1 MPGMSGRPSKLKL
14 MVAALAALALL
25 IGAGEAWAQQNAA
38 PPETPQKLIFIHH
51 STGENWLTDWSG
63 GLGISLRDNN
73 YFVSDTN
80 YGWGPDAIG
89 DLTDIGY
96 WYNWF
101 VGPSSP
107 VYLAAL
113 YAESGQNCEYSRLG
127 ADPGGE
133 NSIVMFKSC
142 FPNSYLGGN
151 PDDPPTAAPNPL
163 WGLDCWDETVHTVGN
178 AKGVYNDLL
187 GYFAARPD
195 KMFVLIVSPPQA
207 PGNTDAYH
215 AGNARALAN
224 WLTTEWLA
232 GYEGRN
238 VFVYDFYN
246 VLTSNSGDEWTSDIG
261 TAEGNHHRVHEGAV
275 QHLQTVD
282 KNDSAYPS
290 DPYDGH
296 PTDAGNQKA
305 THEYV
310 PVLNVF
316 YNCWQGLGECP

>member
-1 MPGMSGRPSKLKL
+1 MRRESGRLINFRL
-14 MVAALAALALL
+14 LAPVLALL
-25 IGAGEAWAQQNAA
+25 VLAVWSGPALAQQNGT

-51 STGENWLTDWSG
+51 STGENWLADWSG
-63 GLGISLRDNN
+63 GLGIALRDNN

-80 YGWGPDAIG
+80 YGWGPDVIG
-89 DLTDIGY
+89 DLTDIGN

-101 VGPSSP
+101 VGPNSP
-107 VYLAAL
+107 TYLAAL
-113 YAESGQNCEYSRLG
+113 FAESGQNAEYSRLA

-133 NSIVMFKSC
+133 NGIVMFKSC

-151 PDDPPTAAPNPL
+151 PDDPATVGPNPL
-163 WGLDCWDETVHTVGN
+163 WGMDCYDDSIHTVGN

-187 GYFAARPD
+187 GYFATRPD

-215 AGNARALAN
+215 AGNARALAH
-224 WLTTEWLA
+224 WLVYDWLA
-232 GYEGRN
+232 GYEGHN

-246 VLTSNSGDEWTSDIG
+246 VLTSNSGDEWTNDVG
-261 TAEGNHHRVHEGAV
+261 TIEGNHHRVHEGAV
-275 QHLQTVD
+275 QHIQTVD

-290 DPYDGH
+290 DLYDGH

-305 THEYV
+305 TVEYL
-310 PVLNVF
+310 PVLNIF
-316 YNCWQGLGECP
+316 YNCWRGLGECP